1 MTETSRLGEF
11 VGALVSI
18 GVLAVLGLAL
28 YVAHRKRERA

>member
-1 MTETSRLGEF
+1 MTEPGRLGEF

-28 YVAHRKRERA
+28 YVANRKRERA